1 MKKKKVVKEDYTY
14 RRLFLVFT
22 IMISII
28 IAIST
33 YWIYAYKHK
42 HPYLED
48 TYINYKIDDYF
59 KIKGNV
65 VHLEKIDNKI
75 SKDFLDRQNTI
86 INNNK
91 VIDTDITKTI
101 YKDVL
106 SIKISYILNG
116 ELSNYEEIII
126 LNYDLKENKIIDN
139 DDLLNRS
146 TTTYKEIAESIF
158 NKYIKLENINIKV
171 IDAITNEEMTGNEF
185 NNNSYKYITRIRE
198 NLPDMMNL
206 YIENGKLYYTVNLKD
221 INKLCYLTNI
231 DNSNKYITEEIDKL

>member
-1 MKKKKVVKEDYTY
+1 MKKKKVVKEDYNY
-14 RRLFLVFT
+14 RRLFLVFA
-22 IMISII
+22 IMFSII

>member
-1 MKKKKVVKEDYTY
+1 MKKKKVVKEDYNY

-22 IMISII
+22 IMFSII

-65 VHLEKIDNKI
+65 VHLENIDNKI

-158 NKYIKLENINIKV
+158 NKYI
-171 IDAITNEEMTGNEF
+171 A
-185 NNNSYKYITRIRE
+185 RIRE
-198 NLPDMMNL
+198 NLPDMINL
-206 YIENGKLYYTVNLKD
+206 YIEDGKLYYIVNLKD
-221 INKLCYLTNI
+221 INKLCYLTNK

>member
-1 MKKKKVVKEDYTY
+1 MKKKKVVKDDYNY

-126 LNYDLKENKIIDN
+126 LNYDLKENKILDN
-139 DDLLNRS
+139 DDLLNKS
-146 TTTYKEIAESIF
+146 ATTYKEIAESIF

-198 NLPDMMNL
+198 NLPDMINL
-206 YIENGKLYYTVNLKD
+206 YIEDGKLYYIVNLKD
-221 INKLCYLTNI
+221 INKLCYLTNK

>member
-1 MKKKKVVKEDYTY
+1 MKKKVVKEDYNY
-14 RRLFLVFT
+14 RRLFLFFT
-22 IMISII
+22 MMLSII

-48 TYINYKIDDYF
+48 TYINYKINDYV

-158 NKYIKLENINIKV
+158 NKYIKLENNNIKI

-185 NNNSYKYITRIRE
+185 NNNSEKYIIRIRE
-198 NLPDMMNL
+198 KLPEVMRV
-206 YIENGKLYYTVNLKD
+206 YIDKEHVYYLVRKNEITKVCYYTNTD
-221 INKLCYLTNI
+221 INIGYI
-231 DNSNKYITEEIDKL
+231 NKEIGKI